1 MALTITAT
9 DSTEFELPP
18 AGATAA
24 RCAAVIDLGSQQS
37 TYQGET
43 KTQAKILL
51 TFELAELRSDGT
63 PHRVS
68 RRMTASL
75 HKKAQLRAF
84 LEQWRGRA
92 FTDEE
97 LRAFN
102 VGKLLKA
109 PCLLN
114 LVHIERAGKQYANIL
129 SVSPVPKG
137 MTAPEPVD
145 APVLFD
151 LSAPDWQVFAGLS
164 SRLQETISAS
174 PEYQAANPPKS
185 VTVTAAPAPAASRPA
200 PAPTPAPAAAGFA
213 DFDDDIPFD
222 RIGRRMAAHVI

>member
-1 MALTITAT
+1 MALTIAHT

-24 RCAAVIDLGSQQS
+24 RCCAVIDLGTQKAS
-37 TYQGET
+37 YQGES
-43 KTQAKILL
+43 KAQAKLL
-51 TFELAELRSDGT
+51 LSFELAETRSDGT

-84 LEQWRGRA
+84 LEQWRGRP
-92 FTDEE
+92 FTDED

-102 VGKLLKA
+102 VGKLLGA
-109 PCLLN
+109 PALLN
-114 LVHIERAGKQYANIL
+114 LVHVERAGKQYANIL

-137 MTAPEPVD
+137 MSAPELRE
-145 APVLFD
+145 APTLFD

-174 PEYQAANPPKS
+174 PEYQAQAARMPKS
-185 VTVTAAPAPAASRPA
+185 VSMTAPVPARPPAPAPAPAAG
-200 PAPTPAPAAAGFA
+200 GFG
-213 DFDDDIPFD
+213 DFDDDIPY
-222 RIGRRMAAHVI
+222 

>member
-24 RCAAVIDLGSQQS
+24 RCCAVIDLGSQES

-43 KTQAKILL
+43 KTQPKILL

-102 VGKLLKA
+102 VGKLLNA
-109 PCLLN
+109 PCMLN

-137 MTAPEPVD
+137 MSAPELAD
-145 APVLFD
+145 AAVLFD
-151 LSAPDWQVFAGLS
+151 LSAPDWNVFAGLS

-174 PEYQAANPPKS
+174 PEYQAASAPKS
-185 VTVTAAPAPAASRPA
+185 VSLPAPVASRPA
-200 PAPTPAPAAAGFA
+200 PAPALSAQPPAPAAPAQTYAPAGAGFA
-213 DFDDDIPFD
+213 DFEDDIPF
-222 RIGRRMAAHVI
+222 

>member
-24 RCAAVIDLGSQQS
+24 RCCAVIDLGSQQS

-43 KTQAKILL
+43 KAQAKILL

-102 VGKLLKA
+102 VGKLLNA

-129 SVSPVPKG
+129 SVSPVPRG
-137 MTAPEPVD
+137 MTAPELSEKPL
-145 APVLFD
+145 LFD

-164 SRLQETISAS
+164 SRMQETIAAS
-174 PEYQAANPPKS
+174 PEYQAANPPAS
-185 VTVTAAPAPAASRPA
+185 VSVATAPPDAQRPA
-200 PAPTPAPAAAGFA
+200 PSPAAAPRLHEHARVSAAAGGFG
-213 DFDDDIPFD
+213 DFDDDIPF
-222 RIGRRMAAHVI
+222 

>member
-1 MALTITAT
+1 MALTISHS
-9 DSTEFELPP
+9 DSTDFELPP

-24 RCAAVIDLGSQQS
+24 RCCAVIDLGTQET
-37 TYQGET
+37 TYQGE
-43 KTQAKILL
+43 AKSSAKLLL
-51 TFELAELRSDGT
+51 TFELAEQRSDGT

-92 FTDEE
+92 FTDDE

-102 VGKLLKA
+102 VGKLLGA

-114 LVHIERAGKQYANIL
+114 LVHVERAGKQYANIL

-137 MTAPEPVD
+137 MTAPDLHEP
-145 APVLFD
+145 AVLFD
-151 LSAPDWQVFAGLS
+151 LAAPDWQVFAGLG
-164 SRLQETISAS
+164 SRLQDTIAAS
-174 PEYQAANPPKS
+174 PEYRAQAASAPKS
-185 VTVTAAPAPAASRPA
+185 VSVQQPASAPAPSPAPATEPAPAPAGG
-200 PAPTPAPAAAGFA
+200 GFG
-213 DFDDDIPFD
+213 DFDDDIPF
-222 RIGRRMAAHVI
+222 

>member
-18 AGATAA
+18 SGATAA
-24 RCAAVIDLGSQQS
+24 RCCAVIDLGTQES

-137 MTAPEPVD
+137 MTAPELVD

-164 SRLQETISAS
+164 SRMQETIGAS
-174 PEYQAANPPKS
+174 PEYRAANPPKS
-185 VTVTAAPAPAASRPA
+185 VTVAAPAAPNASPPTVSA
-200 PAPTPAPAAAGFA
+200 PAQTYAPAGAGFA
-213 DFDDDIPFD
+213 GFDDDIPF
-222 RIGRRMAAHVI
+222 

>member
-24 RCAAVIDLGSQQS
+24 RCCAVIDLGSQES

-43 KTQAKILL
+43 KTQPKVLL
-51 TFELAELRSDGT
+51 TFELAELRTDGT

-92 FTDEE
+92 FTDDEQ
-97 LRAFN
+97 RAFN
-102 VGKLLKA
+102 VGKLLNA

-137 MTAPEPVD
+137 MSAPELSEKPVI
-145 APVLFD
+145 FD
-151 LSAPDWQVFAGLS
+151 LAAPDWQAYAGLS
-164 SRLQETISAS
+164 SRMQETISAS
-174 PEYQAANPPKS
+174 PEYQAAK
-185 VTVTAAPAPAASRPA
+185 APASVRLSA
-200 PAPTPAPAAAGFA
+200 PAPTAPRPAPSPAPAVQTYAPAGEGFA
-213 DFDDDIPFD
+213 DFEDDIPF
-222 RIGRRMAAHVI
+222 

>member
-1 MALTITAT
+1 MSLTITQTAA
-9 DSTEFELPP
+9 EFELPP

-24 RCAAVIDLGSQQS
+24 RCAAVIDLGSQES

-43 KTQAKILL
+43 KRSPKVLL
-51 TFELAELRSDGT
+51 TFELAELRTDGT

-68 RRMTASL
+68 RRLTASL
-75 HKKAQLRAF
+75 HPKAQLRAF

-102 VGKLLKA
+102 VGKLLGA

-114 LVHIERAGKQYANIL
+114 LVHVERAGKQYANIL

-137 MTAPEPVD
+137 MTAPDPVEP
-145 APVLFD
+145 PVLFD
-151 LSAPDWQVFAGLS
+151 LSAPDWQAFAGMGA
-164 SRLQETISAS
+164 RLQETIAAS
-174 PEYQAANPPKS
+174 PEYQSANPPAS
-185 VTVTAAPAPAASRPA
+185 ISIAPQTPPAAAQAPQAAPAR
-200 PAPTPAPAAAGFA
+200 PTPAPAPQPAADPFA
-213 DFDDDIPFD
+213 GFDDDIPF
-222 RIGRRMAAHVI
+222 

>member
-1 MALTITAT
+1 MALTIAHT
-9 DSTEFELPP
+9 DSPEFELPP

-24 RCAAVIDLGSQQS
+24 RCCAVIDLGTQQG

-43 KTQAKILL
+43 KAQAKLL
-51 TFELAELRSDGT
+51 LSFELTETRSDGT

-84 LEQWRGRA
+84 LEQWRGRP
-92 FTDEE
+92 FTDED

-102 VGKLLKA
+102 VGKLLGGA
-109 PCLLN
+109 ALLN
-114 LVHIERAGKQYANIL
+114 LVHVERAGKQYANIL

-137 MTAPEPVD
+137 MSAPELRE
-145 APVLFD
+145 APTLFD

-174 PEYQAANPPKS
+174 PEYQAQAARMPKS
-185 VTVTAAPAPAASRPA
+185 VSMTAPVPARPPAPAPAPAAG
-200 PAPTPAPAAAGFA
+200 GFG
-213 DFDDDIPFD
+213 DFDDDIPY
-222 RIGRRMAAHVI
+222 